1 MFADLQKLPIN
12 PRIMSCFGDEDFVRR
27 LCSIDS
33 WLKLRDIIWSIT
45 SIKITVLYVNLTDL
59 RLVGAMLRLYIP
71 QR

>member
-33 WLKLRDIIWSIT
+33 WLKLRDITWSIT
-45 SIKITVLYVNLTDL
+45 SIKITVLFKVTDL
-59 RLVGAMLRLYIP
+59 RLVDAMLRLYIP
-71 QR
+71 ER